1 MKKLDLKSI
10 VCGILIGV
18 LGVTTV
24 IASNG
29 IKSAE
34 FKDYKFIFNGTEI
47 ALSQPIISVIKEGA
61 YDEVNYI
68 PMRDVADIM
77 GLDLGI
83 NINTNSIILNG
94 NVNSNPKL
102 KEDSTNQKSNLLNT
116 SESKSK
122 RLKFYIEDKG
132 KYINNVIWYA
142 YITNDEVYFTPE
154 ALLTNFGDEIL
165 PDLKKYNLYF
175 ESWER
180 IDEDNIIMTINNS
193 KKTETLNGYTFDDM
207 SCIALSELKEKFGIT
222 IEFEIVPLSSIG
234 EKGDGDCMV
243 ITGIK

>member
-47 ALSQPIISVIKEGA
+47 ALSQPIISVVKEGA

-102 KEDSTNQKSNLLNT
+102 KENITNQKSNLLNT
-116 SESKSK
+116 SELEGKY
-122 RLKFYIEDKG
+122 LKFYIEDKG
-132 KYINNVIWYA
+132 KYINKTDWFA
-142 YITNDEVYFTPE
+142 YIVNGEVYFNYRT
-154 ALLTNFGDEIL
+154 LFIKLGDYIL
-165 PDLKKYNLYF
+165 SDLKKYNLDI

-180 IDEDNIIMTINNS
+180 VDENNIIMTINNS
-193 KKTETLNGYTFDDM
+193 KKTETLNAYIFEG
-207 SCIALSELKEKFGIT
+207 SICISLSELKEKFGIT

>member
-1 MKKLDLKSI
+1 MKKFDLKSI

-24 IASNG
+24 IASSG

-34 FKDYKFIFNGTEI
+34 FKDYKLILNGTEV
-47 ALSQPIISVIKEGA
+47 ALSQPIISVIKEGT

-83 NINTNSIILNG
+83 NIDTNSIILNG

-102 KEDSTNQKSNLLNT
+102 KENITNKKNNLLNT
-116 SESKSK
+116 TESKSK
-122 RLKFYIEDKG
+122 RLEFYIEDKG
-132 KYINNVIWYA
+132 KYINNEDWSA
-142 YITNDEVYFTPE
+142 YITNDEVYFNPR
-154 ALLTNFGDEIL
+154 ALIINLGSDTL

-180 IDEDNIIMTINNS
+180 TDEDNIIFIINDS
-193 KKTETLNGYTFDDM
+193 KKTETLNAYIFEGS
-207 SCIALSELKEKFGIT
+207 SCISLSELKEKFGIT

-243 ITGIK
+243 ITNIK

>member
-102 KEDSTNQKSNLLNT
+102 KENITNQKSNLLNT
-116 SESKSK
+116 SELEGKYL
-122 RLKFYIEDKG
+122 RFYIEDKG
-132 KYINNVIWYA
+132 KYINKTDWSA
-142 YITNDEVYFTPE
+142 YIINDKVYLNPK
-154 ALLTNFGDEIL
+154 AILTNFDDRIL
-165 PDLKKYNLYF
+165 PDLKKYNLDI

-180 IDEDNIIMTINNS
+180 IDKDNVIMTINNS
-193 KKTETLNGYTFDDM
+193 KKTETLNGSIFEMTTFI
-207 SCIALSELKEKFGIT
+207 SLSELKEKFGIT

-234 EKGDGDCMV
+234 EKGDGDCIV
-243 ITGIK
+243 ITGVK

>member
-1 MKKLDLKSI
+1 MKKFDLKSI

-83 NINTNSIILNG
+83 NINSNSIILNG

-102 KEDSTNQKSNLLNT
+102 KENITNQKSNLLNT

-122 RLKFYIEDKG
+122 RLEFYIEDKG
-132 KYINNVIWYA
+132 KYTRNSDWSA
-142 YITNDEVYFTPE
+142 YITNEEVYINYR
-154 ALLTNFGDEIL
+154 ALFINFDNIL
-165 PDLKKYNLYF
+165 PDLKKYNLHF
-175 ESWER
+175 ESWEPLV
-180 IDEDNIIMTINNS
+180 EHNIIMTISDS
-193 KKTETLNGYTFDDM
+193 KKTETLNGHIFDDATYV
-207 SCIALSELKEKFGIT
+207 SLSELKEKFGII

-234 EKGDGDCMV
+234 GKGDDDCMV

>member
-1 MKKLDLKSI
+1 MKKFDLKSI
-10 VCGILIGV
+10 VFGILIGV

-47 ALSQPIISVIKEGA
+47 ALSQPIISVVKEGA

-102 KEDSTNQKSNLLNT
+102 KENITNQKSNLLNT

-122 RLKFYIEDKG
+122 RLEFYIEDKG

-142 YITNDEVYFTPE
+142 YITNDEVYFNPR
-154 ALLTNFGDEIL
+154 ALIINLGPDIL
-165 PDLKKYNLYF
+165 PDLKKYNLYY

-180 IDEDNIIMTINNS
+180 TDEDNIIFIINDS
-193 KKTETLNGYTFDDM
+193 KKTETLNAYIFEG
-207 SCIALSELKEKFGIT
+207 SGCISLSELKEKFGIT